1 MNIIV
6 NTNFNAIDR
15 MNVLTSAQD
24 IKKVTDTELKVIGV
38 LIYDSTDKAT
48 GEYKQVGAVKTT
60 DGTIYGF
67 TSATLIECATMLNAA
82 FEDDANTITITPI
95 TGTSKAGRT
104 FYQFK
109 VLNIE

>member
-1 MNIIV
+1 MNITTS
-6 NTNFNAIDR
+6 TNFNAIDK

-24 IKKVTDTELKVIGV
+24 IKKVTDKALKVVGV

-48 GEYKQVGAVKTT
+48 GEYKQVGAVKTD

-67 TSATLIECATMLNAA
+67 TSATLIECAAMLVDA
-82 FEDDANTITITPI
+82 FTDGATCITVAPI
-95 TGTSKAGRT
+95 TGTSKAGRA